1 MLAYNFY
8 SLKRASKRNKT
19 KLYFDVEYRY
29 LIKNKGSTKV
39 HFTAWLTID

>member
-8 SLKRASKRNKT
+8 SFKRASKRNET
-19 KLYFDVEYRY
+19 KLYFDVEYTY
-29 LIKNKGSTKV
+29 LINKGSTNV